1 MSRTLSRLPVFA
13 GLMLVLTLTACGDRP
28 QIHSERMLAFGT
40 VVELSIYTADRE
52 LARAAGEAV
61 RQDLDYMHRAWH
73 GWEPGPMG
81 RTNQLL
87 ATGGE
92 FSANPSIL
100 PLILEGQRLEQDSK
114 GLFNPALGGLFALW
128 GFHADE
134 RAPAP
139 PPENADIHALLDRGP
154 SMSDIQV
161 RGIRIRSTNPAVQLD
176 MGGYA
181 KGYGVDRAMERLKE
195 MGVEHAIINAGGD
208 LRAIGKPGQ
217 RPWRI
222 GIRHPDGEGV
232 LASLELR
239 GDESVYTSGDY
250 ERQFSHEGVPYHHI
264 LDPRTGQPARET
276 RSVTVIADNGA
287 QADASAT
294 ALFVAGP
301 QRFAEIAAAMG
312 IRQAMLVDQ
321 QGTVYMTPTMAL
333 RIHFEQQPEP
343 QVIIVEPLR

>member
-1 MSRTLSRLPVFA
+1 
-13 GLMLVLTLTACGDRP
+13 
-28 QIHSERMLAFGT
+28 
-40 VVELSIYTADRE
+40 ADME

-61 RQDLDYMHRAWH
+61 RQDLDYMHNAWH

-114 GLFNPALGGLFALW
+114 GLFNPAMGRLFALW
-128 GFHADE
+128 GLHADE
-134 RAPAP
+134 RAPIP
-139 PPENADIHALLDRGP
+139 PPEDAEIHALLDRAP
-154 SMSDIQV
+154 SMGDIQV

-181 KGYGVDRAMERLKE
+181 KGYGVDRAMERLMD

-208 LRAIGKPGQ
+208 LRAIGQPGQ

-250 ERQFSHEGVPYHHI
+250 EREFSHEGVRYHHI

-321 QGTVYMTPTMAL
+321 QGTAHMTPTMAL

-343 QVIIVEPLR
+343 PVVIVEPSR

>member
-1 MSRTLSRLPVFA
+1 MSA
-13 GLMLVLTLTACGDRP
+13 GLRPEAAIVGLFLALALGACAEGP
-28 QIHSERMLAFGT
+28 KIHNERMLAFGT
-40 VVELSIYTADRE
+40 VVELSIYTADTE

-100 PLILEGQRLEQDSK
+100 PLILEGQRLEEESK

-139 PPENADIHALLDRGP
+139 PPADTDIRALLDQRP
-154 SMSDIQV
+154 SMTDIQV
-161 RGIRIRSTNPAVQLD
+161 RGIRIHSTNPAVQLD

-181 KGYGVDRAMERLKE
+181 KGYGVDRAMERL
-195 MGVEHAIINAGGD
+195 MDLGVEHAILNAGGD
-208 LRAIGKPGQ
+208 LRAIGQPGQ

-250 ERQFSHEGVPYHHI
+250 EREFSHEGVRYHHI
-264 LDPRTGQPARET
+264 LDPRTGQPARES

-301 QRFAEIAAAMG
+301 QGFAEIAAAMG
-312 IRQAMLVDQ
+312 ITQAMLVDR
-321 QGTVYMTPTMAL
+321 QGTVHMTPTMAL
-333 RIHFEQQPEP
+333 RIHFEHQPQP
-343 QVIIVEPLR
+343 QVVIVEPLR